1 MSVIDGKNVIGSGV
15 VHFKQSAR
23 VDPPGAP
30 SISFTVQ
37 PGIAGG
43 FSVQAVQHGLA
54 IDIDIQPGEKFTG
67 ITNFPSGGATYNAY
81 YEVIRYKDLVD
92 GQDQFYAGS
101 FSITDG

>member
-30 SISFTVQ
+30 SISFKVA
-37 PGIAGG
+37 PGIPGG

-54 IDIDIQPGEKFTG
+54 IEVDMGTGANFTG
-67 ITNFPSGGATYNAY
+67 ITTFPAGGANYIAY
-81 YEVIRYKDLVD
+81 YEVRRYDNLPD
-92 GQDQFYAGS
+92 GQQFYAGS